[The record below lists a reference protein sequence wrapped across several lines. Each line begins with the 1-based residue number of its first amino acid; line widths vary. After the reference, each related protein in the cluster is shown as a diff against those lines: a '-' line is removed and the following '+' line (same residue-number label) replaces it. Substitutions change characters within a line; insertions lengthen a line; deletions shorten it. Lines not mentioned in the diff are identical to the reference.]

1 MNQPIVMQ
9 PRDNIP
15 PVVQPPPQVPQ
26 DDIGTNQMPPQLRQR
41 VETLKREIGGSST
54 FQLPNF
60 TPFSFTSNL
69 GETK

>member
-1 MNQPIVMQ
+1 
-9 PRDNIP
+9 
-15 PVVQPPPQVPQ
+15 
-26 DDIGTNQMPPQLRQR
+26 MPPQLRQR